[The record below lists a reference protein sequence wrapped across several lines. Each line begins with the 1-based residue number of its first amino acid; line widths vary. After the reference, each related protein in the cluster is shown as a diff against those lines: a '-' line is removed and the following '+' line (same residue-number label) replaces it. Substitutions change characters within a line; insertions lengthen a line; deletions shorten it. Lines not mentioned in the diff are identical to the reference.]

1 MRGHYTRREVIAGG
15 AGALALATAS
25 ERAQAQAA
33 KPNIVFI
40 MADDLGYADVSCYG
54 RRDYTTTNIDRLA
67 QGGVRFMQA
76 YANSAVCSA
85 TRTGLITGRY
95 QYRYPIG
102 LEEPL
107 NFRDVGLSPD
117 VPTLPSLLKKAG
129 YSTALIGKWHL
140 GSPPKYGPMKSGYD
154 RFYGFHSGSSDYF
167 NHGESL
173 FDGDEKAHDEGYLT
187 NLLGDR
193 AVSTVE
199 SFARARAPFLI
210 SLHFNAPHWP
220 WEGPED
226 KEESHRVTAPGS
238 SITDFDGG
246 SLATYA
252 KMVLAMDAA
261 IGRVLTA
268 LERAGM
274 AENTIVIFTSDN
286 GGERFSDTWP
296 FSGRKTELLEGGVRI
311 PSIIRW
317 PGHVRANTTS
327 NQVMISMD
335 WLPTLV
341 GAAGRATDPSSP
353 PDGMSLLPQLSGATA
368 VPRKLFWR
376 YKNNLQEAMR
386 DGDWKYLKIRDQTFL
401 FNVVDDPLERAN
413 FKARR
418 RDIYDRM
425 VAEYRAWNAKMLPLD
440 PQSNTGGFGSNE
452 LADRFGSPSRERP
465 PVGGAPAN
473 TGR

>member
-1 MRGHYTRREVIAGG
+1 MGARFTRRDVMVGG
-15 AGALALATAS
+15 AGALAAVTAS
-25 ERAQAQAA
+25 EPARAQAQ
-33 KPNIVFI
+33 KPNIVYI

-54 RRDYTTTNIDRLA
+54 RRDYTTANIDRLA
-67 QGGVRFMQA
+67 REGLRFMQA

-85 TRTGLITGRY
+85 TRTALITGRY

-107 NFRDVGLSPD
+107 NTRDVGLSPD

-140 GSPPKYGPMKSGYD
+140 GSPPKYGPEKSGYD
-154 RFYGFHSGSSDYF
+154 RFYGFLPGSSDYF
-167 NHGESL
+167 DHANSL
-173 FDGDEKAHDEGYLT
+173 WDGGEKANDAGYLT
-187 NLLGDR
+187 DLLGNR

-199 SFARARAPFLI
+199 DFARARSPFLI

-226 KEESHRVTAPGS
+226 QAESRRVTTPGS

-268 LERAGM
+268 LERAGV

-341 GAAGRATDPSSP
+341 AAGGGTLDPSSP
-353 PDGMSLLPQLSGATA
+353 PDGMNLGPQLSGAA
-368 VPRKLFWR
+368 PVSRKLFWR
-376 YKNNLQEAMR
+376 YKNNRQEAMR
-386 DGDWKYLKIRDQTFL
+386 DGDWKYLKILDQTFL
-401 FNVVDDPLERAN
+401 FIVVDDPLERAN
-413 FKARR
+413 LKERR
-418 RDIYDRM
+418 RDIYDRL
-425 VAEYRAWNAKMLPLD
+425 ASEWRAWNANMLPLD
-440 PQSNTGGFGSNE
+440 PMSNTGGFGANE
-452 LADRFGSPSRERP
+452 LADRFGAPARERA
-465 PVGGAPAN
+465 VA
-473 TGR
+473 R

>member
-1 MRGHYTRREVIAGG
+1 MASRYTRRDVMVGS
-15 AGALALATAS
+15 AGALALATGA
-25 ERAQAQAA
+25 ERARAQAQ

-54 RRDYTTTNIDRLA
+54 RRDYTTANIDRLA
-67 QGGVRFMQA
+67 REGLRFMQA

-117 VPTLPSLLKKAG
+117 VPTLPSQLRKAG
-129 YSTALIGKWHL
+129 YQTALIGKWHL
-140 GSPPKYGPMKSGYD
+140 GSPPKYGPDKSGYD
-154 RFYGFHSGSSDYF
+154 RFYGFLPGSSDYF
-167 NHGESL
+167 DHANSL
-173 FDGDEKAHDEGYLT
+173 WDGHEKANDAGYLT
-187 NLLGDR
+187 DLLGNR
-193 AVSTVE
+193 AVSTIE
-199 SFARARAPFLI
+199 DFARARRPFLI

-226 KEESHRVTAPGS
+226 QAESRRVTAPGS

-246 SLATYA
+246 SLQTYA

-261 IGRVLTA
+261 IGRVLAA
-268 LERAGM
+268 LERAGV

-296 FSGRKTELLEGGVRI
+296 FSGRKTELLEGGLRI

-341 GAAGRATDPSSP
+341 SAAGGATDPSSP
-353 PDGMSLLPQLSGATA
+353 PDGMNLGAQLSGGAPA
-368 VPRKLFWR
+368 SRKLFWR
-376 YKNNLQEAMR
+376 YKNNRQEAMR
-386 DGDWKYLKIRDQTFL
+386 DGDWKYLKILDQTFL

-413 FKARR
+413 LKERR
-418 RDIYDRM
+418 RDIYDRL
-425 VAEYRAWNAKMLPLD
+425 ATEWRAWNRNMLPLD
-440 PQSNTGGFGSNE
+440 PMSNTGGFGANE
-452 LADRFGSPSRERP
+452 LADRFGTPARERA
-465 PVGGAPAN
+465 VA
-473 TGR
+473 R